1 MEWVETTGRT
11 VAEAIDSALDE
22 LGVHEED
29 VEHEV
34 IEEPRPGLFG
44 RFGGSE
50 ARVRVRLKPISREK
64 PGERRRR
71 KTKGR
76 PRSDGNGRGDGG
88 SGGSRGSGG
97 RGSGG
102 RGGGRGRG
110 GSGTREST
118 DAPVGTAKPAE
129 SRSGES
135 RNRGGGDGRRGRS
148 DEVAAKGNDMDEM
161 TVPVE
166 RQAETAVEFTAGLV
180 EAFGAK
186 AGVTDEIDEDTIT
199 VRIDGAD
206 LGLLVGPKGA
216 TLNAIEEL
224 VRAVVQR
231 ETGGHGARI
240 HVDVAGYRAKRRAA
254 LEDFTRQLVAKV
266 LETGDEQA
274 LESMAAADRKVV
286 HDTVAEI
293 DGVET
298 TSEGEDPRRYVVI
311 RQV

>member
-1 MEWVETTGRT
+1 MRKHLLMST
-11 VAEAIDSALDE
+11 VALLAGLAVASAQQTPGGDGQRNGAAQKQERGATTSAQKEQSRDGESCRSKGEAQ
-22 LGVHEED
+22 
-29 VEHEV
+29 
-34 IEEPRPGLFG
+34 R
-44 RFGGSE
+44 
-50 ARVRVRLKPISREK
+50 KQ
-64 PGERRRR
+64 GER
-71 KTKGR
+71 GR
-76 PRSDGNGRGDGG
+76 SSESK
-88 SGGSRGSGG
+88 SG
-97 RGSGG
+97 
-102 RGGGRGRG
+102 
-110 GSGTREST
+110 
-118 DAPVGTAKPAE
+118 E

-135 RNRGGGDGRRGRS
+135 KVRGGGDGRRGRP
-148 DEVAAKGNDMDEM
+148 DEGAAKGNEMDEM

-180 EAFGAK
+180 EAFGAS

-199 VRIDGAD
+199 VRIDGSD

-274 LESMAAADRKVV
+274 LESMAASDRKVV
-286 HDTVAEI
+286 HDTVNEI
-293 DGVET
+293 DGVGT
-298 TSEGEDPRRYVVI
+298 TSEGEEPRRRVVI
-311 RQV
+311 VPVGAAAAADDA

>member
-44 RFGGSE
+44 RFGGSD

-76 PRSDGNGRGDGG
+76 PRGEGNGRGDGG
-88 SGGSRGSGG
+88 AGGGRGSGG
-97 RGSGG
+97 RGSGA
-102 RGGGRGRG
+102 RART
-110 GSGTREST
+110 GSGHREPAEAKS
-118 DAPVGTAKPAE
+118 AKP
-129 SRSGES
+129 RSGEAKSSES
-135 RNRGGGDGRRGRS
+135 RTRGGGDGRRGRS

-180 EAFGAK
+180 EAFGAN
-186 AGVTDEIDEDTIT
+186 AGVTDEIDEDSIT

-254 LEDFTRQLVAKV
+254 LEDFTRRLVAKV

-293 DGVET
+293 NGVET

>member
-11 VAEAIDSALDE
+11 VAEAIESALDE

-34 IEEPRPGLFG
+34 IEEPRSGLFG
-44 RFGGSE
+44 RFGGTD

-76 PRSDGNGRGDGG
+76 PRSEGNGRGEGG
-88 SGGSRGSGG
+88 SGGGRGSGG

-102 RGGGRGRG
+102 RSGGRARG
-110 GSGTREST
+110 GSGNRDSAE
-118 DAPVGTAKPAE
+118 AKTGNTK
-129 SRSGES
+129 SGEFKT
-135 RNRGGGDGRRGRS
+135 RGGGDGRRGRS

-180 EAFGAK
+180 EAFGAN

-274 LESMAAADRKVV
+274 LESMPASDRKVV
-286 HDTVAEI
+286 HDTVTEI

-311 RQV
+311 RQA